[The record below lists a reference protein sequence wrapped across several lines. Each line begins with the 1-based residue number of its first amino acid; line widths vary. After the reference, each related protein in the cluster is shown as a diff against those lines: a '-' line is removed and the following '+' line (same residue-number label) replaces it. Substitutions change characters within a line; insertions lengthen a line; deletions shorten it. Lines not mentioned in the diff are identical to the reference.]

1 MAKPGF
7 VPNPAKIKV
16 LGLGGGGCNAVSR
29 MVQADIQGVDFIGVN
44 TDAQALLRMEAPTRI
59 QVGEKLTRGLGV
71 GGDHNM
77 GMKAA
82 EQSRDELR
90 AAVGDADM
98 VFLAAGMGG
107 GSGTGIAPVVAELA
121 KEAGA
126 LTIAICTKPFTF
138 EGVHRSEVAE
148 DGISRLLD
156 KVDTL
161 ITIPNDRLLTL
172 CDQRT
177 GVDMA
182 FKMADDVLM
191 HAVQAI
197 AEVITVPG
205 MINLD
210 FADVKAVMKEAGQ
223 AWMSIGHGSGQHR
236 AIDAANDA
244 LASPLLDVSV
254 DGAKGVLF
262 NVTGGDTL
270 TLFEVNEA
278 AEVIRNAV
286 DPEANIIFGVTFDSS
301 LENELRITMI
311 ATGFNSAY
319 KGKSKLVGKD
329 AELQKLMQGEDAE
342 SALDIPT
349 FLRSPMA
356 KRQMMENT
364 PAPEPKKS
372 VFRLRK

>member
-71 GGDHNM
+71 GGDHTM

-126 LTIAICTKPFTF
+126 LTIAVCTKPFTF
-138 EGVHRSEVAE
+138 EGVHRAEVAE

-236 AIDAANDA
+236 AVDAANDA

-301 LENELRITMI
+301 MENELKITMI
-311 ATGFNSAY
+311 ATGFNSMY
-319 KGKSKLVGKD
+319 KGKKLVGKD
-329 AELQKLMQGEDAE
+329 QELQRLMQGEDAE

>member
-236 AIDAANDA
+236 AVDAANDA

-311 ATGFNSAY
+311 ATGFNSMY
-319 KGKSKLVGKD
+319 KGKKLVGKD
-329 AELQKLMQGEDAE
+329 QELQRLMQGEDAE

-364 PAPEPKKS
+364 PTPEPKKS

>member
-1 MAKPGF
+1 MAKTNF

-29 MVQADIQGVDFIGVN
+29 MVQAEIQGVDFIGIN
-44 TDAQALLRMEAPTRI
+44 TDAQALLCTEVPTRI
-59 QVGEKLTRGLGV
+59 QIGEKLTRGLGV
-71 GGDHNM
+71 GGDDAM
-77 GMKAA
+77 GLKAA

-90 AAVGDADM
+90 DCVVESDM
-98 VFLAAGMGG
+98 VFITAGMGG
-107 GSGTGIAPVVAELA
+107 GTGTGAASVVAELA

-126 LTIAICTKPFTF
+126 LTIAVVTKPFAF
-138 EGVHRSEVAE
+138 EGMHRTQVAE
-148 DGISRLLD
+148 DGIEHLLD

-177 GVDMA
+177 AVDSA
-182 FKMADDVLM
+182 FKVADDVLM

-205 MINLD
+205 LINLD
-210 FADVKAVMKEAGQ
+210 FADVKAVMQDAGP

-236 AIDAANDA
+236 AVDAAESA

-262 NVTGGDTL
+262 NITGGDSL

-278 AEVIRNAV
+278 AQVIGKSV
-286 DPEANIIFGVTFDSS
+286 DPEANIIFGVSFDPMMD
-301 LENELRITMI
+301 NEVKMTLI
-311 ATGFNSAY
+311 ATGFYAAG
-319 KGKSKLVGKD
+319 GKIVRQD
-329 AELQKLMQGEDAE
+329 EELRRLLQSAE
-342 SALDIPT
+342 SEQELDIPT
-349 FLRSPMA
+349 FLRRPLVR
-356 KRQMMENT
+356 RQVAETTEIKQHSMRLHT
-364 PAPEPKKS
+364 PAQ
-372 VFRLRK
+372 